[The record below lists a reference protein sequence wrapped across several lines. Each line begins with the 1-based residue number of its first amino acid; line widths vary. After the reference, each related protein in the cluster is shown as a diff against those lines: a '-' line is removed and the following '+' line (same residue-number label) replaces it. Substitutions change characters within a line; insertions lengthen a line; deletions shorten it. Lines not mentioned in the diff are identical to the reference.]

1 MNENY
6 LNSFNKL
13 SKYNEPTN
21 YYRFYELLID
31 VDLIKENEK
40 LENEIEKLDEKI
52 ERRKR
57 RRIEREEI
65 EENIKRKK
73 REEKEKRRPVILKK
87 CSLCYNTCLICGK
100 RIVNYPRTKKE
111 YYFKAHGSCIPNIDK
126 CCICHKMKG
135 NILCRNQCFSC
146 YDNKESME
154 EKCFYCKEKLF
165 LWDK

>member
-13 SKYNEPTN
+13 SKYNESTN

-100 RIVNYPRTKKE
+100 RIVELKK
-111 YYFKAHGSCIPNIDK
+111 NI
-126 CCICHKMKG
+126 I
-135 NILCRNQCFSC
+135 S
-146 YDNKESME
+146 
-154 EKCFYCKEKLF
+154 KLTDLVF
-165 LWDK
+165 QTLINVVYVIK